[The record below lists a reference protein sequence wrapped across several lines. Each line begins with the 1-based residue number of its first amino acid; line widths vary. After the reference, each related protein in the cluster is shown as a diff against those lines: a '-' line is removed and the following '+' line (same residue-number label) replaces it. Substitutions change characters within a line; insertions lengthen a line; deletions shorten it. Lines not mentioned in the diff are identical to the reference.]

1 MNNLSDKSEGA
12 KTPLRAYSTQ
22 FSLSNRRLVSECVK
36 QFVGTY
42 SDIYADISRQHTMIV
57 AIKHK
62 NTGISAKGAGIP
74 VLFLYAA
81 SVFP

>member
-1 MNNLSDKSEGA
+1 MNNLSDNSEGV
-12 KTPLRAYSTQ
+12 KPPFYAYYTS
-22 FSLSNRRLVSECVK
+22 FSLLSHLYVSECIK

-42 SDIYADISRQHTMIV
+42 INTYPGISRQHTMIV
-57 AIKHK
+57 VIKHK

-74 VLFLYAA
+74 VLFLYAT

>member
-1 MNNLSDKSEGA
+1 MNNLSDNSGGA
-12 KTPLRAYSTQ
+12 ELPFCAYYTL
-22 FSLSNRRLVSECVK
+22 FLLLSHLYAPECIK

-42 SDIYADISRQHTMIV
+42 INTYPGISRQHTMIV
-57 AIKHK
+57 VIKHK

-74 VLFLYAA
+74 VMFLYAA